1 MERRWYKVWPMWVP
15 KDFDVEKP
23 ASEYIRDWAT
33 LTPEKIAVSF
43 YGRDMTYKE
52 LDRMIDK
59 LAWGLVGLGI
69 KKGDRVAIHMENCP
83 QFVMAYFAAQRA
95 GGVVVP
101 VNPMFKQAELEYELN
116 DAGTETL
123 IGLDSLYSEVKKV
136 KERTPLKNVILTSLA
151 DYLPTEPLLPLP
163 KETQR
168 EKPLFTGTIAL
179 KEIVDGSPDRTICEV
194 TDLKADLA
202 ILQYTGGTTGI
213 PKGAMISH
221 YALACASLGSM
232 HWFHHRENDVHLGV
246 TPFFHVMGQQQLMC
260 TPLVSGGRIVI
271 LSRFVPDVAAKA
283 VTHYRCT
290 YWVGATTMMTAL
302 LNLPNVNDYDFS
314 SFRCLLTG
322 GMPIPVELQKRL
334 KELAPQAF
342 IGEGYGLSE
351 TICHGGVA
359 TPLYRYKPG
368 FLGIPQLNDIKIM
381 DLETGTRELG
391 PNEEG
396 EITIKGPAVMNGYWE
411 RPEETAQVLR
421 QGWLHTGDIG
431 LMDEEG
437 YVKILGR
444 KREMIKCS
452 GYSVFPAEVED
463 LLFRHPA
470 VQEAAV
476 IGIIDPYRGETPKAF
491 IILKTEYVNKVKEN
505 DILEWCKD
513 NMAAYKRPRL
523 VEFRQELPKS
533 AAGKVLRRLLSEAED
548 QSASNAFK
556 PTK

>member
-505 DILEWCKD
+505 EILEWCKD

-523 VEFRQELPKS
+523 VEFRQALPKS
-533 AAGKVLRRLLSEAED
+533 AAGKVLRRLLSEAEEK
-548 QSASNAFK
+548 SA
-556 PTK
+556 